1 MLMTNSIQP
10 AAVADKFPFGTDSSS
25 SCVIHRSYSE
35 ILSWSFQARCA
46 LSGNCPQSA
55 HRYKHDSVAAGD
67 TSSIFQY
74 PQRVPRNHVIDFDLP
89 VLTYGSDVI
98 TRPLERRLARSHVQR
113 ALKHHLSTAVYSP
126 TCVVLPASSLIVMR
140 Q

>member
-1 MLMTNSIQP
+1 M
-10 AAVADKFPFGTDSSS
+10 
-25 SCVIHRSYSE
+25 
-35 ILSWSFQARCA
+35 QARRA
-46 LSGNCPQSA
+46 LSGNGPQSA
-55 HRYKHDSVAAGD
+55 HRYEHDSEAAGD

-74 PQRVPRNHVIDFDLP
+74 PQRVPRKHIIDSDLT

-98 TRPLERRLARSHVQR
+98 TRPLERCPARSDVQR
-113 ALKHHLSTAVYSP
+113 ALKHYLSTDVYPP

>member
-35 ILSWSFQARCA
+35 LLYGVCKRVVLYLATAPNLHIDM
-46 LSGNCPQSA
+46 N
-55 HRYKHDSVAAGD
+55 KAAGD

-74 PQRVPRNHVIDFDLP
+74 PQRVPRKHIIDSDLT

-98 TRPLERRLARSHVQR
+98 TRPLERCPARSDVQR
-113 ALKHHLSTAVYSP
+113 ALKHYLSTDVYPP